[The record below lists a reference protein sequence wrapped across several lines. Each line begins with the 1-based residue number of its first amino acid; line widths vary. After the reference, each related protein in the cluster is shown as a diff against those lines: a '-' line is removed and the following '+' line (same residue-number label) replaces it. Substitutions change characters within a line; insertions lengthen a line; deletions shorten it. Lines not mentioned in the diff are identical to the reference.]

1 MSSVASIAVSGMNAA
16 QAALGS
22 AAHNVANAQTAD
34 FHRQLVQQTPV
45 PTGGVATRVAPSP
58 EAGSSLEA
66 DMVGLL
72 QSKNAFLANLAVF
85 KADDQMMGSL
95 LDVQS

>member
-1 MSSVASIAVSGMNAA
+1 MSSIASIAVSGMNAA

-22 AAHNVANAQTAD
+22 AAHNVANAQTAG
-34 FHRQLVQQTPV
+34 FHRQLVQQTAV
-45 PTGGVATRVAPSP
+45 PAGGVATSVAQAPV
-58 EAGSSLEA
+58 EGSSLEA

-85 KADDQMMGSL
+85 KASDQMAGAL
-95 LDVQS
+95 LDLQG